1 MAKTKWKSY
10 EEVAQYLLNQ
20 FADNFQLGRVEGKQ
34 IVPGESGTDWEL
46 DAKGVKA
53 NGKGFLIVECR
64 RYTSSRLKQKVVG
77 GLAFQIE
84 DTGADGGIIV
94 SPLGLQK
101 GAKKVAEHKSIKQV
115 ILAPE
120 STNSNYLLSFLNQT
134 FMGFVETVSA
144 SSFLELEVVR
154 NEKVVD

>member
-20 FADNFQLGRVEGKQ
+20 FADNFRLGRVEGKK
-34 IVPGESGTDWEL
+34 IVPGESGTDWVL
-46 DAKGVKA
+46 DAKSVKA

-64 RYTSSRLKQKVVG
+64 RYTSSRLKQKDVA

-101 GAKKVAEHKSIKQV
+101 GAKKVAEHKNIKQV